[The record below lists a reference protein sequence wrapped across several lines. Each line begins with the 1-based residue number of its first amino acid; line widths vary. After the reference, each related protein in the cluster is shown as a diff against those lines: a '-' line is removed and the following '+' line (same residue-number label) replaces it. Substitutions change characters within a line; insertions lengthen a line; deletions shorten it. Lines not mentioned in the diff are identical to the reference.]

1 MNSVIIVAAGNGAR
15 MRMGISKQFIDLDG
29 VPVLIRAINAFDSL
43 PQIDTITVVTRKRD
57 IADTEGLVKK
67 FGIKKVNAV
76 IEGGETRQ
84 QSVMCG
90 LSYLSADKADNILI
104 HDGARPF
111 IRQEHILKLLSELE
125 EENCRAAALGV
136 PVKDTIKQIDV
147 SGFITSTPD
156 RNSLISIQTP
166 QCFKY
171 GLIMKA
177 HIKAKNKGLDYTD
190 DCAVI
195 ENLTSERVKVVIGD
209 YNNIKITTPEDIP
222 LAEKILEEF

>member
-1 MNSVIIVAAGNGAR
+1 MNSVIIVAAGNSTR
-15 MRMGISKQFIDLDG
+15 MQSGISKQFIDLG
-29 VPVLIRAINAFDSL
+29 GIPVLIRTLNVFDAL
-43 PQIDTITVVTRKRD
+43 PQIDTITVVTRKCD
-57 IADTEGLVKK
+57 IADAADLIKK

-90 LSYLSADKADNILI
+90 LTYLNADKDDNVLI

-125 EENCRAAALGV
+125 GGSCRAAAVGV
-136 PVKDTIKQIDV
+136 PVKDTIKQVDI
-147 SGFITSTPD
+147 SGFITATPNRD
-156 RNSLISIQTP
+156 SLISIQTP

-171 GLIMKA
+171 GLIMKG
-177 HIKAKNKGLDYTD
+177 HTKAKNKGLDYTD

-222 LAEKILEEF
+222 LAEKILGEF